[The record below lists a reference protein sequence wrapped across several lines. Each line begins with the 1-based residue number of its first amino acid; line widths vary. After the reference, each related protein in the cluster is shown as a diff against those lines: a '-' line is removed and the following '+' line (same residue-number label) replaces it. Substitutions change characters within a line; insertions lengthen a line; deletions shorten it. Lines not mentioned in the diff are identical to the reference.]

1 MSVGIS
7 YSSTFAD
14 NDPLLSTIS
23 IAGATVLS
31 VTGVGSSTRTLSE
44 SLVAQTCEL
53 YTKYEYYNA
62 NTGGTSTTSKTI
74 SKSLVTENGTY
85 SLSVTNT
92 KENELP
98 NKQFNYTLSVNG
110 TFAAY
115 YPLSVSI
122 SSNSPVNINSLSTST
137 VNVSNGAGGYSTTWS
152 GIVSKTGG
160 ISVNIGTTF
169 SQTGGNSGTE
179 TVTVKDV
186 NSTTRSASATITVK
200 KLVATVSPIGTTNVK
215 ADSVNLASWIISTQ
229 NDNATSYTYEVNYS
243 DVGSTNLINTASLSG
258 ATFSLSPTSLPAD
271 SALGLVHMDFR
282 VTQGTNIATTAIV
295 AFDVVDSFT
304 ANIAIDGVGI
314 ALPTLS
320 NVYYASLSQN
330 PQFIAY
336 ATFSSTATTAV
347 NFNATWQST
356 TGTTNF
362 SGANS
367 LSGYPLTYGI
377 YGFNNVNNLNKITYI
392 RAIIN
397 NVQPSGTVSTTSSA
411 RGLAWSDPVAVNI
424 YPQIVNLTVNTAS
437 TTKLK
442 VTATGGSFN
451 GGGSAYNY
459 KWYVNDVINANS
471 SSIFG
476 FGVYSTSQVLS
487 IFCQVQSQNTL
498 EIAETPEVNVYINGS
513 VKANILNSTIY
524 GMIGDAYQITGSANG
539 GSPPYSYAWTIGTK
553 STTTISPTFSY
564 STSIATATTLQFTA
578 TDTQGASAS
587 STVFVSIYA
596 YANPQLNFVTNYKD
610 LIKVNATTEVQVSV
624 SGNATYSYNFILNG
638 TSVKSGASS
647 TYTFSTTTAGSYSVY
662 AIVTNTD
669 TSNIMNTN
677 IVTIEVY
684 KEVGVQITKQYSTT
698 VVGNGINFF
707 GQAVGG
713 SPPYTYEWYVNTSQ
727 STTGASTT
735 GNSQSITLI
744 EKTANTYYVYL
755 HASDSAGNSIN
766 SGFSTTYFVA
776 KPSVTISGST
786 DLKVGQKGN
795 WSADIVGGSGVYDY
809 TWYVDGVT
817 NTSNGNFSSAA
828 FSSSFSASGLYNI
841 QLSVYDV
848 NYRYQLQL
856 SNSFNVAVGSTN
868 VILSDVLTPLS
879 LISETTSTT
888 GSSPPPTS
896 NYKFTVLVGGKNVY
910 ATNIAS
916 TTSLD
921 LAGQLAFS
929 VLKKYMYSTTNGTSI
944 FMQVGSPVQFYVNGT
959 EVFTGVVETIQMQSN
974 MLYNVVAYDAL
985 YYLASIRAQTS
996 IGSITNG
1003 VDFGKMLG
1011 KLVEYGTVN
1020 YNITNTGFGGFSAN
1034 IQSVQPFYYQLMQ
1047 LATILGYAV
1056 YVDNSNTLHLV
1067 PYLGTTPLTIT
1078 QNDRNYFST
1087 TSNDTNYF
1095 YNSVSLIANNSDT
1108 LSTTIVSTT
1117 ISGATNASK
1126 RLDLSWLTL
1135 NGATW
1140 SNGKTSDTESLAEM
1154 ALGMFPNGYRE
1165 VDIWYSLNNANAT
1178 TFLNLGNNFNITLDF
1193 ADGRVWTDMFIET
1206 VSIDSTG
1213 LTLKCVNFPKD
1224 IWSQIQT
1231 VTGNAQ

>member
-1 MSVGIS
+1 MSLIVTVNT
-7 YSSTFAD
+7 SSTSAK
-14 NDPLLSTIS
+14 IS
-23 IAGATVLS
+23 CSMYIGTNEIASFTGAS
-31 VTGVGSSTRTLSE
+31 GSSTVSLTESLIAQTLKVEQNGGAAASSQTTGVTESGTYTLS
-44 SLVAQTCEL
+44 AT
-53 YTKYEYYNA
+53 YTIYHPK
-62 NTGGTSTTSKTI
+62 TGGT
-74 SKSLVTENGTY
+74 VY
-85 SLSVTNT
+85 
-92 KENELP
+92 
-98 NKQFNYTLSVNG
+98 NYAIQG
-110 TFAAY
+110 AFAAY
-115 YPLSVSI
+115 LPLSASI
-122 SSNSPVNINSLSTST
+122 SHTTPVNIASISTSQA
-137 VNVSNGAGGYSTTWS
+137 NVSNGAPPYSTTWTLN
-152 GIVSKTGG
+152 GGANGTGASKSYGTTLSKVGG
-160 ISVNIGTTF
+160 GSFYYAISV
-169 SQTGGNSGTE
+169 
-179 TVTVKDV
+179 KDS
-186 NSTTRSASATITVK
+186 NSTTVAVGPSTTHIRKLEASV
-200 KLVATVSPIGTTNVK
+200 
-215 ADSVNLASWIISTQ
+215 
-229 NDNATSYTYEVNYS
+229 
-243 DVGSTNLINTASLSG
+243 
-258 ATFSLSPTSLPAD
+258 SPTSTTTVNAD
-271 SALGLVHMDFR
+271 VVSGASWTISTVNDDYTSWTTKINYGLSTALGSATTISGLSFT
-282 VTQGTNIATTAIV
+282 VTPNSVPSDATATTYYMQFEAIDTNNNVATTAIV
-295 AFDVVDSFT
+295 AYKVVDSFT
-304 ANIAIDGVGI
+304 ANLVVDGVGKGYTIPGVYYI
-314 ALPTLS
+314 ALT
-320 NVYYASLSQN
+320 QN
-330 PQFIAY
+330 ADFITY
-336 ATFSSTATTAV
+336 ATFKSTATTAI
-347 NFNATWQST
+347 NFTATWYST

-362 SGANS
+362 AGAKS
-367 LSGYPLTYGI
+367 LANFPLTYSI
-377 YGFNNVNNLNKITYI
+377 FGFDNVSNLNKITYI
-392 RAIIN
+392 KAKIN
-397 NVQPSGTVSTTSSA
+397 DIQASGTVSTTSQVL
-411 RGLAWSDPVAVNI
+411 GLAWSNPLSVNI
-424 YPQIVNLTVNTAS
+424 TPQIVNLTVNQSPS
-437 TTKLK
+437 TSLI

-451 GGGSAYNY
+451 GGGSAYTY
-459 KWYVNDVINANS
+459 KWYVNNVLSGS
-471 SSIFG
+471 SSTIFKLST
-476 FGVYSTSQVLS
+476 YSTSQVLS
-487 IFCQVQSQNTL
+487 IFCQVQSQNTY
-498 EIAETPEVNVYINGS
+498 EIATTPEVNIYVNGS
-513 VKANILNSTIY
+513 VTASILGGNLN
-524 GMIGDAYQITGSANG
+524 GMVGDTYQIVSSVKG
-539 GSPPYSYAWTIGTK
+539 GSPPYTYTWEVGNVGISSDSSVLTY
-553 STTTISPTFSY
+553 STTKAFS
-564 STSIATATTLQFTA
+564 STLQVTI
-578 TDTQGASAS
+578 TDSQGASGNAS
-587 STVFVSIYA
+587 IVINMYA
-596 YANPQLNFVTNYKD
+596 YADPQLSFVTNYKD
-610 LIKVNATTEVQVSV
+610 LIKVGATTEVQVST

-638 TSVKSGASS
+638 ASIKSGTSS
-647 TYTFSTTTAGSYSVY
+647 TYTFSTTIAGSYSVY

-669 TSNIMNTN
+669 TSNIMNSNT
-677 IVTIEVY
+677 VTIEVY
-684 KEVGVQITKQYSTT
+684 KDIGVQVTKQYSTT

-744 EKTANTYYVYL
+744 EKSANTYYVYL
-755 HASDSAGNSIN
+755 HASDSAGNSIT

-776 KPSVTISGST
+776 KPNVTISGST

-809 TWYVDGVT
+809 TWYVDGLT
-817 NTSNGNFSSAA
+817 KTSNGNFSSAA

-896 NYKFTVLVGGKNVY
+896 NYKFTVLVNGKNVY

-996 IGSITNG
+996 IGSTTNG
-1003 VDFGKMLG
+1003 VDFGKMVG

-1165 VDIWYSLNNANAT
+1165 VDIWYSLNNTNAT